1 MAKAAIAYEGFRESI
16 APLVAQMKLG
26 SVGGVGQT
34 LLQASLIAK
43 EVLSALAD
51 IDRAVQE
58 IMTETTDNFEACATE
73 ALAAGALAV
82 GAVAIGASARE
93 ITKRRKERIDLQE
106 KGYAAEGL
114 KVLKEAARKAKESE
128 MLAKKPKLSA
138 EERLSRIEERP
149 VAPLPAG
156 KAELKKLEIEQL
168 ANRVEN
174 KASAADEITLALG
187 DGELVSGPLE
197 KALQMD
203 AGTAEVL
210 NAKESDEAGEMLER
224 RWLAVLGYADAD
236 ELRGEAGGHLL
247 ALINE
252 EKKKQGAAELR
263 GYAWDASRT

>member
-1 MAKAAIAYEGFRESI
+1 VKAALTHR
-16 APLVAQMKLG
+16 
-26 SVGGVGQT
+26 T
-34 LLQASLIAK
+34 L
-43 EVLSALAD
+43 
-51 IDRAVQE
+51 
-58 IMTETTDNFEACATE
+58 F
-73 ALAAGALAV
+73 GA
-82 GAVAIGASARE
+82 ARE

-210 NAKESDEAGEMLER
+210 NAKESDEA
-224 RWLAVLGYADAD
+224 LAM
-236 ELRGEAGGHLL
+236 L
-247 ALINE
+247 ALAG
-252 EKKKQGAAELR
+252 KAANASPAAASSPAAAAPPAADVAIDVPPPPPTDPDSDLR
-263 GYAWDASRT
+263 T